1 MTAAPLDR
9 GFEDGFLRRIM
20 ITRDTALRGVFPIA
34 PTPFTPT
41 GELDL
46 EGQRRVLDGRCRVGD
61 RAGRRDRQA

>member
-1 MTAAPLDR
+1 
-9 GFEDGFLRRIM
+9 M

-46 EGQRRVLDGRCRVGD
+46 EGQRRVLKDPAPVSRLMQFGD
-61 RAGRRDRQA
+61 HGI